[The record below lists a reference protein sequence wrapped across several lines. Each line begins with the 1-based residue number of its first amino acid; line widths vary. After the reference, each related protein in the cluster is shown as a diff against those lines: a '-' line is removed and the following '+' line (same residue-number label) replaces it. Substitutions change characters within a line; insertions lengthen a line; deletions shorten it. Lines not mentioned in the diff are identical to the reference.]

1 MKTVELYF
9 NDLNERGQK
18 KLLEVVH
25 AEKPS
30 DMNWDM
36 DILPIA
42 MIDFEEY
49 LLDDAVINGPLINQF
64 TEKFTSAR
72 TDQ

>member
-1 MKTVELYF
+1 MYKQIDIYF

-18 KLLEVVH
+18 KLLEAVNVTDP
-25 AEKPS
+25 K

-42 MIDFEEY
+42 ILGFEVEEE
-49 LLDDAVINGPLINQF
+49 NQ
-64 TEKFTSAR
+64 
-72 TDQ
+72 